1 MKDKIKNIIFDFGG
15 VVFNIDERLTL
26 NAFAKLYH
34 CSTDEILALL
44 QQDNLFNR
52 FECGEISIPDFL
64 QYLQGK
70 ASAPISQDDI
80 IAAWNA
86 ILVGY
91 PPQHIPLLLALK
103 KKYRTFLLSNTN
115 AIHTM
120 EFPKIAQR
128 QQLGITSNHDM
139 FEKVWYSNEIGMRKP
154 NPEIFKFALQDAN
167 LVADETLFVDDLA
180 DNVAAAATLGIHTIQ
195 ITKENSIM
203 HVFADWI

>member
-15 VVFNIDERLTL
+15 VVFNIDEQRTL

-34 CSTDEILALL
+34 CSTNDILTLL
-44 QQDNLFNR
+44 QQDNLFNK
-52 FECGEISIPDFL
+52 FECGQISIPDFL
-64 QYLQGK
+64 QYLQDK
-70 ASAPISQDDI
+70 APVPISQNDI
-80 IAAWNA
+80 ISAWNA

-128 QQLGITSNHDM
+128 QQLGIQSNYDL

-154 NPEIFKFALQDAN
+154 NPEIFRFALQDAH

-180 DNVAAAATLGIHTIQ
+180 ANVEAASSLGIHTIL
-195 ITKENSIM
+195 ITKDNGILKLFEN
-203 HVFADWI
+203 WI

>member
-1 MKDKIKNIIFDFGG
+1 MI
-15 VVFNIDERLTL
+15 
-26 NAFAKLYH
+26 
-34 CSTDEILALL
+34 
-44 QQDNLFNR
+44 
-52 FECGEISIPDFL
+52 
-64 QYLQGK
+64 QYLQDK
-70 ASAPISQDDI
+70 APVPISQNDI
-80 IAAWNA
+80 ISAWNA

-128 QQLGITSNHDM
+128 QQLGIQSNYDL

-154 NPEIFKFALQDAN
+154 NPEIFRFALQDAH

-180 DNVAAAATLGIHTIQ
+180 ANVEAASSLGIHTIL
-195 ITKENSIM
+195 ITKDNGILKLFEN
-203 HVFADWI
+203 WI

>member
-1 MKDKIKNIIFDFGG
+1 MKDKINNIIFDFGG
-15 VVFNIDERLTL
+15 VVFNIDEQLTL

-34 CSTDEILALL
+34 CSTNDILTLL
-44 QQDNLFNR
+44 QQDNLFNK
-52 FECGEISIPDFL
+52 FECGQISVPDFL
-64 QYLQGK
+64 QYLQDK
-70 ASAPISQDDI
+70 APVSISQNDI

-128 QQLGITSNHDM
+128 QQLGIQSNYDL

-154 NPEIFKFALQDAN
+154 NPEIFKFALQDAR
-167 LVADETLFVDDLA
+167 LIAEETLFVDDLA
-180 DNVAAAATLGIHTIQ
+180 DNVAAASTLGIHTIQ
-195 ITKENSIM
+195 ITKDKGILQIFNN
-203 HVFADWI
+203 WI

>member
-15 VVFNIDERLTL
+15 VVFNIDEQRTL

-34 CSTDEILALL
+34 CSTSDVLTLL

-52 FECGEISIPDFL
+52 FECGQITIPDFL
-64 QYLQGK
+64 QHLQDK
-70 ASAPISQDDI
+70 ALSPISKDDI
-80 IAAWNA
+80 LAAWNA

-115 AIHTM
+115 AIHTQ

-128 QQLGITSNHDM
+128 QQLGIQSNDDL

-154 NPEIFKFALQDAN
+154 NPEIFKFALQDAH
-167 LVADETLFVDDLA
+167 LIAEETLFVDDLA
-180 DNVAAAATLGIHTIQ
+180 DNVSAAATLGIHTIH
-195 ITKENSIM
+195 ITKDKGILQIFN
-203 HVFADWI
+203 DWI